1 MNGRSEVTT
10 RERKNKVVKTK
21 QKINT
26 DSINCQESPEY
37 NKDSKSPEVQNS
49 AELTSDSETQRRKS
63 ELKIPAQP
71 SKVSQDEKNRSMS
84 RRKTN
89 NKIQDGFLSEYVKNN
104 SINNYET
111 LDFVTTS
118 KSTKL
123 SGHGNELLH
132 RDDNLKSSMPIS
144 IEETAVHSTSPS
156 RTKPNATTKSPAM
169 PKSNKF
175 KSHPIKQDNLE
186 KVRTLQH
193 EPTCGVPDK
202 RVYSR
207 EHLKNNLNVVNPIP
221 DVMTSDTARKIDD
234 VDNKTI
240 QNDSAD
246 KTRNKKKMQAE
257 ETNVVTDKETRQENF
272 AGDSVLEKP
281 GDQRSNEPD
290 WKDEGVG
297 RNIAGKSGKT
307 ILG

>member
-10 RERKNKVVKTK
+10 KERKNKDVKTK
-21 QKINT
+21 QKVNA
-26 DSINCQESPEY
+26 DSINCQESPVHNNE
-37 NKDSKSPEVQNS
+37 SKSLEVQNS
-49 AELTSDSETQRRKS
+49 VELTPDSETQRRKL

-71 SKVSQDEKNRSMS
+71 FKASQDEKNRSMS
-84 RRKTN
+84 HRKTN

-104 SINNYET
+104 SINDNET
-111 LDFVTTS
+111 LDFDTTS
-118 KSTKL
+118 KNTKF
-123 SGHGNELLH
+123 SSHGNEVLR

-156 RTKPNATTKSPAM
+156 RTKPSATTKSPAM

-207 EHLKNNLNVVNPIP
+207 EHLKNSLDVVNPIP

-240 QNDSAD
+240 QIDSTD
-246 KTRNKKKMQAE
+246 KSRNKKKMQAE
-257 ETNVVTDKETRQENF
+257 ETNVVTDRETRQENF
-272 AGDSVLEKP
+272 VRDLMLEKP